1 MNNATLKITA
11 LTALLLAGAGVAFA
25 KGQGGERA
33 MPTFEELDAD
43 GSGEITSEDFAM
55 LRENRFADMDTD
67 GDGSVSEA
75 EFVDAAQNR
84 AAERAAQRFARLD
97 ADGDGMLS
105 RDAIEAGG
113 RRGPG
118 NRMLSR
124 LDEDGSGGVSE
135 EEFEAGMERFAER
148 RGMRGKR
155 GGGQGWG
162 RGHD

>member
-11 LTALLLAGAGVAFA
+11 LTVLILSGTGMAVAQG
-25 KGQGGERA
+25 KGGERG

-55 LRENRFADMDTD
+55 LRDNRFADVDTD
-67 GDGSVSEA
+67 GDGAVSEA
-75 EFVDAAQNR
+75 EFVAAAEGR

-97 ADGDGMLS
+97 ADGDGTLS
-105 RDAIEAGG
+105 RDVIEAGG

-118 NRMLSR
+118 DRMLSR
-124 LDEDGSGGVSE
+124 LDADDSGGVSA
-135 EEFEAGMERFAER
+135 EEFDAGMERFAER
-148 RGMRGKR
+148 RGKRGKR
-155 GGGQGWG
+155 QGGQR